1 MLRKPVKMC
10 GILLLITIMLAAAAC
25 GDKKNQD
32 ANESEETKAIL
43 VETAQV
49 EKSDIASI
57 STVSGKV
64 AANVQVDVV
73 PKMPGRV
80 AAVYFN
86 VGDRVKK
93 GDVLVRLEDTEVK
106 AGLESA
112 QAALAMSKTG
122 QEQAKAQYQ
131 DALKNLERMKSLFEE
146 GAISQ
151 QQLEAAETGLKMA
164 DPNMAAAKLRQAE
177 AAVKNAQAQLENT
190 VIKSPANG
198 IVSARN
204 VEVGEIAAQMPVMT
218 VVDIDPVVVETKVT
232 ESEVNKLKVGQ
243 KVDVNVEA
251 AGKKPFQGVISS
263 ISPAAEER
271 SSAFPV
277 KIEIANPQHLLKPG
291 MFAEVKLVLD
301 TKKGAVVIPKE
312 AVVDS
317 GSNKTVF
324 RIENNQAH
332 LVEITTGT
340 SDEKRVEVLS
350 GLSKGQEVVIK
361 GQHKLEDKTP
371 VTVSGR

>member
-122 QEQAKAQYQ
+122 QEQAKAQYH

-164 DPNMAAAKLRQAE
+164 DPNMAAAKLLQAE

-243 KVDVNVEA
+243 KVDVNVAA

-263 ISPAAEER
+263 ISPAADER

-277 KIEIANPQHLLKPG
+277 KIEIANSQYLLKPG

-301 TKKGAVVIPKE
+301 TKKGAVVISKE